1 MSERKTEMILDRF
14 CIATTPVDA
23 LSAVVPLGTVT
34 HLIFTMREPDT
45 DGRINWIVQARL
57 AVPTEQIQTI
67 GRTLLSGRLDLQ
79 ATVDDDGET
88 TALH

>member
-14 CIATTPVDA
+14 CITTTPVDA

-45 DGRINWIVQARL
+45 DGSINRIVQARL
-57 AVPTEQIQTI
+57 AVPTEQLQSI
-67 GRTLLSGRLDLQ
+67 GRTILSGRLDLQ
-79 ATVDDDGET
+79 ETPDDDSEPV
-88 TALH
+88 ALH